1 MGNLERTLELIFEV
15 DDQFIKDI
23 IDLPVSDD
31 GIMDASEQLC
41 QSNEFFDYSTIANAI
56 LKEYIIDKILESEDF
71 DNEFDYY
78 DLYVTVYC
86 PTYLEREYKI
96 AICVKDFL
104 LEKVRSILNQ
114 DSILSEL
121 ISEYEVRIIYDIQQ

>member
-1 MGNLERTLELIFEV
+1 MSNLERVLKLIFEV

-31 GIMDASEQLC
+31 GITDAGEQLY
-41 QSNEFFDYSTIANAI
+41 QSNEFFDCDTIANAI

>member
-1 MGNLERTLELIFEV
+1 MGNLERVLKLIFEV

-31 GIMDASEQLC
+31 GITDAGEQLY
-41 QSNEFFDYSTIANAI
+41 QSNEFFDCDTIANAI

>member
-1 MGNLERTLELIFEV
+1 MYFCFFAIAE
-15 DDQFIKDI
+15 DI
-23 IDLPVSDD
+23 AGTKAV
-31 GIMDASEQLC
+31 
-41 QSNEFFDYSTIANAI
+41 ANAI

>member
-1 MGNLERTLELIFEV
+1 MGNLERVLELIFEV

-31 GIMDASEQLC
+31 GIIDASEQLC
-41 QSNEFFDYSTIANAI
+41 QSNEFFDCSTIANAI

-71 DNEFDYY
+71 DNEFSYY
-78 DLYVTVYC
+78 DLNIEVYC

-96 AICVKDFL
+96 TICVKDSL
-104 LEKVRSILNQ
+104 LEKVRSVLNQ

-121 ISEYEVRIIYDIQQ
+121 ISDYEVKVIYDIQQ

>member
-1 MGNLERTLELIFEV
+1 MGNLERVLELIFEV

-41 QSNEFFDYSTIANAI
+41 QSNEFFDCSTIANAI

-71 DNEFDYY
+71 DNEFSYY
-78 DLYVTVYC
+78 DLNIEVYC

-96 AICVKDFL
+96 TICVKDSL
-104 LEKVRSILNQ
+104 LEKVRSVLNQ

-121 ISEYEVRIIYDIQQ
+121 ISDYEVKVIYDIQQ

>member
-1 MGNLERTLELIFEV
+1 MSNLERTLALIFEV

-31 GIMDASEQLC
+31 GITDAGEQLY
-41 QSNEFFDYSTIANAI
+41 QSNEFFDCDTIANAI

-121 ISEYEVRIIYDIQQ
+121 ISDIQQ

>member
-1 MGNLERTLELIFEV
+1 MSNLERTLELIFEV

-41 QSNEFFDYSTIANAI
+41 QSNEFFDCSTIANAI

-86 PTYLEREYKI
+86 PTYLERVQNCNLCKRLSTRKSKI
-96 AICVKDFL
+96 YIKS
-104 LEKVRSILNQ
+104 R
-114 DSILSEL
+114 
-121 ISEYEVRIIYDIQQ
+121 

>member
-1 MGNLERTLELIFEV
+1 MSNLERTLELIFEV

-41 QSNEFFDYSTIANAI
+41 QSNEFFDCSTIANAI

-71 DNEFDYY
+71 YEEFSYC
-78 DLYVTVYC
+78 DLNIAIYC
-86 PTYLEREYKI
+86 PGYLERDYKI
-96 AICVKDFL
+96 TVWAVDSL
-104 LEKVRSILNQ
+104 LEKVKSILNQ
-114 DSILSEL
+114 DSILSGL
-121 ISEYEVRIIYDIQQ
+121 ISDYEVKVIYNDF

>member
-1 MGNLERTLELIFEV
+1 MGNLERVLKLIFEV

-23 IDLPVSDD
+23 IDPPVSDD
-31 GIMDASEQLC
+31 GITDAGEQLY
-41 QSNEFFDYSTIANAI
+41 QSNEFFDCDTIANAI

>member
-1 MGNLERTLELIFEV
+1 MSNLERTLELIFEV

-41 QSNEFFDYSTIANAI
+41 QSNEFFDCSTIANAI

-78 DLYVTVYC
+78 DLYVMVYC

>member
-1 MGNLERTLELIFEV
+1 MSNLERTLALIFEV

-31 GIMDASEQLC
+31 GITDAGEQLY
-41 QSNEFFDYSTIANAI
+41 QSNEFFDCDTIANAI